1 MARFGELLAELRKD
15 SGMTQKQLAER
26 LHVSVG
32 TVSNY
37 ENGVHLPDL
46 EKLVELADLF
56 GVTTD
61 YLLARAA
68 YNIPPDAFHAPAL
81 AGRPAYE
88 VIELL
93 RALTEEQQRALNVI
107 LEDMRFR
114 AEVMRR
120 TRPDAG

>member
-46 EKLVELADLF
+46 EKL
-56 GVTTD
+56 
-61 YLLARAA
+61 
-68 YNIPPDAFHAPAL
+68 
-81 AGRPAYE
+81 GRPM
-88 VIELL
+88 
-93 RALTEEQQRALNVI
+93 RSLNCCG
-107 LEDMRFR
+107 R
-114 AEVMRR
+114 
-120 TRPDAG
+120 